1 MWRTFALLKPANR
14 KEPNIGR
21 LLYGKRKNAVLHV
34 SEAKPGVTTVLAQT
48 PTEKLSAAVKHAL
61 RVNELGR
68 DEVVSLLKQHRALRR
83 LDRTEVL
90 VQTLR
95 EAQQPLTAQHYCIL
109 MAHAN
114 DERQT
119 RKALQFWKAAVAE
132 GKVNERLHGAL
143 LSTYRNAGNWKAAMQ
158 HCEGLWADQQVLDPL
173 AVHAV
178 MNACRRYG
186 PWQAGLKV
194 FSSAVQ
200 SGTKPNGVVYL
211 ELLRLVAQST
221 MPGRWSYSLAI
232 LNALDAKVE
241 LTAGHYN
248 AVLSTM
254 GGRNW
259 EKGIQLFHA
268 MQQRSIQPSG
278 ETLSVVQ
285 QLNPHSVSH
294 CIRCVADAHAL
305 GMPVT
310 DTMYRSVLLN
320 LFRMQLN
327 HEATQFAEREYGL
340 DRADAGNP
348 VSHTLALSIALV
360 DALLAHPRPHDALLV
375 YESFQDRIGDV
386 VGAATRQLGTTGSL
400 DQRWLVQGRVAVVDH
415 NVLLSSSFESL
426 IHHYDSIFIPF
437 AAVRLLARRARDNGD
452 SVQGRYM
459 KTVLRRIGL
468 LLRREEWRMLRVL
481 PFAHQLLA
489 LTYLSEGGPSS
500 PDALRALRAEA
511 EKHDLLDAPAAMET
525 APRKESQLLSS
536 ASSSSPS
543 GRASAYGKALLDRLT
558 PAGEEGLDL
567 RNMGDNAV
575 VGGFGA
581 DMMIRSEG
589 RAEGANLVVAK
600 ATAGGAADALA
611 AAAAA
616 ATSQRTTSPSS
627 ASQPSVF
634 VSSQRVTSVERVTA
648 VAAML
653 KSLNPDAEVHV
664 LSSNPSQLASVYHW
678 NEVRAGVPLVGVHY
692 PEQLTELAPPATPLS
707 SEKGSN
713 SAASKRK
720 PS

>member
-1 MWRTFALLKPANR
+1 MLRVSALYFKPGNR
-14 KEPNIGR
+14 REPNVGR
-21 LLYGKRKNAVLHV
+21 LLYGKRKNAVHPI
-34 SEAKPGVTTVLAQT
+34 SEAKPGVTAVLAQT

-61 RVNELGR
+61 HVNELGR
-68 DEVVSLLKQHRALRR
+68 DQVVALLKQHRALRR

-90 VQTLR
+90 VQALR

-114 DERQT
+114 DERQS
-119 RKALQFWKAAVAE
+119 RKALQFWKEAVAE

-143 LSTYRNAGNWKAAMQ
+143 LSTYRNVGNWRAALH
-158 HCEGLWADQQVLDPL
+158 HCEGLWADKQVLDPL

-186 PWQAGLKV
+186 PWQAGLQV

-211 ELLRLVAQST
+211 ELLRLISQSA

-232 LNALDAKVE
+232 LRALEDNAEV
-241 LTAGHYN
+241 TAGHYN

-259 EKGIQLFHA
+259 EKGIELFHS
-268 MQQRSIQPSG
+268 MQRHNVQPSG
-278 ETLSVVQ
+278 ETLNTVQ

-294 CIRCVADAHAL
+294 CIRCVAEAHAL

-310 DTMYRSVLLN
+310 DTMYRNVLLN

-327 HEATQFAEREYGL
+327 HEATQFAGREYEL
-340 DRADAGNP
+340 DRADAGNA

-375 YESFQDRIGDV
+375 YESFQDKIGDV
-386 VGAATRQLGTTGSL
+386 AGAATRQLGTTGSL

-415 NVLLSSSFESL
+415 NVLLSSTFESL

-437 AAVRLLARRARDNGD
+437 AAVRLLARRARESGD

-459 KTVLRRIGL
+459 KTVLRRTGL
-468 LLRREEWRMLRVL
+468 LLKREEWRMLRVL

-489 LTYLSEGGPSS
+489 HTYLSEGGPSS
-500 PDALRALRAEA
+500 PEALQALRAEA
-511 EKHDLLDAPAAMET
+511 EKQDLLPTVKSEAGKEAGGAADAQP
-525 APRKESQLLSS
+525 LLSTS
-536 ASSSSPS
+536 AQSS
-543 GRASAYGKALLDRLT
+543 GRGSAYGKALLDRLT
-558 PAGEEGLDL
+558 PAGVQVRQIEKGESAVGRANLGVDL
-567 RNMGDNAV
+567 T
-575 VGGFGA
+575 
-581 DMMIRSEG
+581 IRSESVSG
-589 RAEGANLVVAK
+589 VDEFVLDKDILSKRTT
-600 ATAGGAADALA
+600 TAPAV
-611 AAAAA
+611 
-616 ATSQRTTSPSS
+616 TTSPSPPL
-627 ASQPSVF
+627 ASVL
-634 VSSQRVTSVERVTA
+634 VSPQRITSVERVTA

-653 KSLNPDAEVHV
+653 KSLNPDADVHV
-664 LSSNPSQLASVYHW
+664 LSPNPSQLAAVHHW
-678 NEVRAGVPLVGVHY
+678 NEVRVGTPLVGVHY
-692 PEQLTELAPPATPLS
+692 PDQLMELAPPAAPLAESGAVPTPHART
-707 SEKGSN
+707 E
-713 SAASKRK
+713 KRK
-720 PS
+720 R